1 MWRIL
6 SRLHNFTRKRCKALQ
21 ADSVAAFRTARPAA
35 FSTHRQPADPGQR
48 MRTNAMTYQQ
58 TIADAGKEIGRF
70 EQTWNGIEAE
80 SIARM
85 RLQNRFKT
93 GLDIARYTAKI
104 MREDMAAYDA
114 SPANYTQ
121 SLGCWHGFI
130 GQQKMISIKKHFGT
144 TKGRYLYLSGWMVAA
159 LRSEFGPL
167 PDQSMHEKTTVPML
181 IEELYTFLRQA
192 DARELGMLFRDL
204 DAARAAGDEVKTK
217 QVQAAIDGH
226 QTHVVPI
233 IADIDAG
240 FGNAEATYLLS
251 KKMIEAGACC
261 IQIENQV
268 SDEKQCGHQD
278 GKVTVPHEDFLAKI
292 RAVRYAFMELGVEDG
307 VIVARTDSLGAGLT
321 KQIAFTREAGDI
333 GDQYNSFLD
342 CDEVDAG
349 NVGHGDVLISRD
361 GKLLKPKRLPSNLY
375 QFRAGTGEDRCVLD
389 CITSLQNGADLLWI
403 ETEKPHIGQIG
414 GMVDRI
420 REVIPNAK
428 LVYNNSP
435 SFNWTLN
442 FREQVFDAWSA
453 EGKDV
458 SAYDRAKLM
467 SIDYDGSDLSN
478 EADERIRTFQR
489 DAAAQAGIFHHLI
502 TLPTYHTAA
511 LSTDNLAKEYFGDQ
525 GMLGYVKGVQRQEIR
540 QGIACVK
547 HQNMS
552 GSDIG
557 DDHKEYFAG
566 EAALKAGGSANTM
579 NQFAA

>member
-1 MWRIL
+1 MSYQTQIA
-6 SRLHNFTRKRCKALQ
+6 SA
-21 ADSVAAFRTARPAA
+21 ADLIK
-35 FSTHRQPADPGQR
+35 
-48 MRTNAMTYQQ
+48 TNAS
-58 TIADAGKEIGRF
+58 
-70 EQTWNGIEAE
+70 WNGIDAE
-80 SIARM
+80 SVVRM
-85 RLQNRFKT
+85 RLQNRFNT

-104 MREDMAAYDA
+104 MRQDMAAYD
-114 SPANYTQ
+114 SDPANYTQ

-130 GQQKMISIKKHFGT
+130 GQQKLISIKKHFGS
-144 TKGRYLYLSGWMVAA
+144 TKGKYLYLSGWMVAA

-167 PDQSMHEKTTVPML
+167 PDQSMHEKTSVSAL
-181 IEELYTFLRQA
+181 IEELYTFLKQA
-192 DARELGMLFRDL
+192 DARELGMMFRDL
-204 DAARAAGDEVKTK
+204 DAAREEGDDIKAQK
-217 QVQAAIDGH
+217 ISQDIDSYE
-226 QTHVVPI
+226 THVVPI

-240 FGNAEATYLLS
+240 FGNAEATYLLA
-251 KKMIEAGACC
+251 KKFIEAGACC

-292 RAVRYAFMELGVEDG
+292 RAVRYAFLELGVDDG
-307 VIVARTDSLGAGLT
+307 IIVARTDSLGAGLT
-321 KQIAFTREAGDI
+321 KQIAFSREPGDL

-342 CDEVDAG
+342 VEEVAD
-349 NVGHGDVLISRD
+349 VTTLRGDVVLARE
-361 GKLLKPKRLPSNLY
+361 GKLLRPKRLPSNLF
-375 QFRAGTGEDRCVLD
+375 QFREGTGEDRVVLD

-403 ETEKPHIGQIG
+403 ETEKPHVEQIA

-442 FREQVFDAWSA
+442 FRQQVFDAWQA

-458 SAYDRAKLM
+458 GAYDRAKLM
-467 SIDYDGSDLSN
+467 SADYDATDLGR
-478 EADERIRTFQR
+478 EADEKIRTFQK
-489 DAAAQAGIFHHLI
+489 DAAARAGIFHHLI

-511 LSTDNLAKEYFGDQ
+511 LSTDNLAKEYFGEA
-525 GMLGYVKGVQRQEIR
+525 GMLGYVEGVQRKEIR

-547 HQNMS
+547 HQNMT

-566 EAALKAGGSANTM
+566 EAALKAGGTHNTM

>member
-1 MWRIL
+1 
-6 SRLHNFTRKRCKALQ
+6 
-21 ADSVAAFRTARPAA
+21 
-35 FSTHRQPADPGQR
+35 
-48 MRTNAMTYQQ
+48 MTYQQ
-58 TIADAGKEIGRF
+58 NIAEARKAIAPN
-70 EQTWNGIEAE
+70 EQTWGGIEAA
-80 SIARM
+80 SVARM
-85 RLQNRFKT
+85 RLQNRFLT
-93 GLDIARYTAKI
+93 GIDIARYTAKI
-104 MREDMAAYDA
+104 MRRDMAAYDA
-114 SPANYTQ
+114 DPAKYTQ

-167 PDQSMHEKTTVPML
+167 PDQSMHEKTSVSDL
-181 IEELYTFLRQA
+181 IAELYTFLKQA

-204 DAARAAGDEVKTK
+204 DAAKAAGDAVNTHRLLHK
-217 QVQAAIDGH
+217 IDEFE
-226 QTHVVPI
+226 THVVPI

-240 FGNAEATYLLS
+240 FGNAEATYLLA
-251 KKMIEAGACC
+251 KKFIEAGACC

-292 RAVRYAFMELGVEDG
+292 RAVRYAFMELGVDDG

-321 KQIAFTREAGDI
+321 KQIAFTREAGDLA
-333 GDQYNSFLD
+333 DQYNSFLD
-342 CDEVDAG
+342 CEEVDPA
-349 NVGHGDVLISRD
+349 NLSHGDVLIARD
-361 GKLLKPKRLPSNLY
+361 GKLMRPKRLPSNLF
-375 QFRAGTGEDRCVLD
+375 QFRSGTGEDRCVMD
-389 CITSLQNGADLLWI
+389 SIASLQNGADLLWI

-414 GMVDRI
+414 GMVNRI

-442 FREQVFDAWSA
+442 FRQQVFDAWEQA
-453 EGKDV
+453 GQDV
-458 SAYDRAKLM
+458 SAYDRARLM
-467 SIDYDGSDLSN
+467 SVDYDGTELAID
-478 EADERIRTFQR
+478 ADERIRTFQR
-489 DAAAQAGIFHHLI
+489 DSAAQAGIFHHLI

-511 LSTDNLAKEYFGDQ
+511 LSTDNLAKEYFGEQ

-566 EAALKAGGSANTM
+566 EAALKAGGAANTM